1 MTKYLSIAA
10 ELSKRIREGIYPAG
24 ESIPDQKTLANEFN
38 TSRMTIQKSLDVL
51 NAEGLSY
58 SIQGSGTYVKK
69 NANFISDFKVR
80 SDQYVG
86 TTQLFGKN
94 HKVTSKIID
103 FHISNPTDDEQK
115 ALKITRNQPVYNIIR
130 LRYIDESA
138 YALEYTTMPTE
149 VIPRVTED
157 VLLKSIYQHIQKTL
171 GLTIG
176 AAYRT
181 ISADK
186 PEHFDRKY
194 LACESSDPVLQ
205 VQQVVYLDDG
215 TAFEF
220 SHTRQ
225 RFDKGKYVILEPD
238 HPNQ

>member
-1 MTKYLSIAA
+1 MAKYLDIAA
-10 ELSKRIREGIYPAG
+10 ELSKRIREGIYLVG
-24 ESIPDQKTLANEFN
+24 ESIPDQKTLAREFN

-69 NANFISDFKVR
+69 NANFISDFRVR

-94 HKVTSKIID
+94 HQVTSKIID
-103 FHISNPTDDEQK
+103 FHISNPTDEEQE

-130 LRYIDESA
+130 LRYVDKSA

-149 VIPRVTED
+149 IIPQITENI
-157 VLLKSIYQHIQKTL
+157 LLHSIYHHIQGTL
-171 GLTIG
+171 GLNIG

-186 PEHFDRKY
+186 PNKFDQQY
-194 LACESSDPVLQ
+194 LACTSADPVLQ
-205 VQQVVYLDDG
+205 VQQTVYLDDG
-215 TAFEF
+215 VAFEF

-225 RFDKGKYVILEPD
+225 RYDKGKFVVLEPN